1 MISLDDLLKIHNAS
15 IAAFGGS
22 YGIRDIGLL
31 ESAIARPFQTF
42 GGEDLYAGAI
52 DKAAALCESLILN
65 HPFVDGNKRT
75 GFASMVALLLE
86 YGLSLTAT
94 NQAAYEAMIKVST
107 GAMDFDELKLWLTE
121 NTSVSIVE

>member
-15 IAAFGGS
+15 IDAFGGS

-42 GGEDLYAGAI
+42 GGEDLYAGPI
-52 DKAAALCESLILN
+52 DKAAALCESIILN

-75 GFASMVALLLE
+75 GFAAMVALLLE
-86 YGLSLTAT
+86 YGVPFTAT

-107 GAMDFDELKLWLTE
+107 GAMDFDELRLWLSD
-121 NTSVSIVE
+121 NTLVSDEE